1 MVQPTMRSPAKR
13 PGARASRSIARLLEA
28 TKAVFLERGY
38 GGTTVD
44 EIARVAGMSR
54 ASFYTYFPTKRD
66 ALLAL
71 GLSANEDS
79 DALDRET
86 ASGLAT
92 GAEDDVRQWVETRWA
107 QFDHYSGL
115 SIAWTQAAREDD
127 ELRVAGMRRH
137 LSSCRFIGRT
147 LGETDAHAAEA
158 LGVVVFSMIERSWS
172 FCSLY
177 GEGLDHAMVRANIV
191 RAILGMAR
199 TGDRL
204 ASGSA

>member
-1 MVQPTMRSPAKR
+1 MQPAMRSPAKL
-13 PGARASRSIARLLEA
+13 PGARASQSIGRLLAA
-28 TKAVFLERGY
+28 TKAVFLDRGY
-38 GGTTVD
+38 AGTTVD

-71 GLSANEDS
+71 GLSANEDNN
-79 DALDRET
+79 ALDRET
-86 ASGLAT
+86 GADLAAGT
-92 GAEDDVRQWVETRWA
+92 EAGVLRWVEARWA
-107 QFDHYSGL
+107 QLDYYSGF

-137 LSSCRFIGRT
+137 LRSCQLIGRT
-147 LGETDAHAAEA
+147 LGETDAAAAQA

-177 GEGLDHAMVRANIV
+177 GDAVDHATVRADIV
-191 RAILGMAR
+191 RAILGMIRPAV
-199 TGDRL
+199 RL
-204 ASGSA
+204 ASQRA